1 MIKRKGFFRLAVV
14 ALAFG
19 VSGLVTAQELIVSAA
34 ASLNNA
40 FTEIGQEFE
49 RQNPGTKVTFN
60 FAASGVLLRQIEQGA
75 PVDVFASADQ
85 ATMDRAIAAG
95 LIEEGTR
102 FDFVENKLVLIVAN
116 GVEKPEDLS
125 DLCNPVYQSIAIGT
139 PSSVPAGNYTQ
150 QVLQK
155 DGLWEVLEP
164 KFIFGESVRQVLQYV
179 SMKEAEAGFV
189 YSTDAAVNAK
199 DVQVAFVVPTLE
211 PITYPIG
218 LVRNTE
224 HSDLAK
230 AFLTFISGEYAQS
243 VFAQYGFASLEK

>member
-1 MIKRKGFFRLAVV
+1 MIKRKVFLKFIAV

-19 VSGLVTAQELIVSAA
+19 VSGLVAAQELIVSAA

-49 RQNPGTKVTFN
+49 RQNPDVKVTFN

-85 ATMDRAIAAG
+85 ATMDRAVSAG
-95 LIEEGTR
+95 FIEESSK
-102 FDFVENKLVLIVAN
+102 FDFVENKLVLIVPN
-116 GVEKPEDLS
+116 GVEKPEGLS
-125 DLCNPVYQSIAIGT
+125 DLRNVVYRSIAIGT

-155 DGLWEVLEP
+155 DGLWDVLES

-179 SMKEAEAGFV
+179 TMKEAEAGFV
-189 YSTDAAVNAK
+189 YSTDAAVNAQ

-211 PITYPIG
+211 PITYPIAM
-218 LVRNTE
+218 VRGSE
-224 HSDLAK
+224 HPDLAK
-230 AFLTFISGEYAQS
+230 AFMAFIAGEYAQS
-243 VFAQYGFASLEK
+243 VLARYGFASSAQ